1 MKRFLTCLALIAAP
15 FAANASP
22 EMAKQ
27 WGSDASD
34 LRERT
39 AALISEIDMGG
50 TPKIDDIYELDVY
63 RFGRTS
69 AGLAIWIHNSEGP
82 KDLGCIFRGMAAESE
97 TQLETLEDMSDKL
110 KSRESLRR
118 LSTMFAD
125 AEMISSAAQR
135 RTATPGLKSSTTQN
149 SCPANLD
156 SAMRAL
162 R

>member
-1 MKRFLTCLALIAAP
+1 MKRFLTCLALLAAP
-15 FAANASP
+15 IVASATP

-27 WGSDASD
+27 WGAEAAD

-39 AALISEIDMGG
+39 ADLISEIDIGG
-50 TPKIDDIYELDVY
+50 TPAIDDIYELDVY
-63 RFGRTS
+63 RFGRSS
-69 AGLAIWIHNSEGP
+69 AGLAIWIDNSDGP
-82 KDLGCIFRGMAAESE
+82 KDLACIFRGMAAESE
-97 TQLETLEDMSDKL
+97 AQLLSLEDMSDKL
-110 KSRESLRR
+110 QSREALRR

-135 RTATPGLKSSTTQN
+135 RSATPGLKSNSHPN
-149 SCPANLD
+149 SCAADLD

>member
-1 MKRFLTCLALIAAP
+1 MKRFLTCLALLAAP
-15 FAANASP
+15 FVANASP

-27 WGSDASD
+27 WGVEAAD

-39 AALISEIDMGG
+39 ADLISEIDMGI
-50 TPKIDDIYELDVY
+50 TPTIDDIYELDVY
-63 RFGRTS
+63 RFGRSS
-69 AGLAIWIHNSEGP
+69 AGLAIWIDSSDGP
-82 KDLGCIFRGMAAESE
+82 KDLACIFRGMAAESE
-97 TQLETLEDMSDKL
+97 TQLMSLEDLSDKL

-125 AEMISSAAQR
+125 AEMISHAAQM
-135 RTATPGLKSSTTQN
+135 RTATPGLKSSSN
-149 SCPANLD
+149 PSSCPANLD